1 MGRVLRGRLHHG
13 KHRHTNADLARL
25 MGVVNP
31 RFLLTRRAAGAGLIG
46 VMVAPAAACGQAGA
60 PIAAPST
67 TPAREPV
74 RLDAAALAL
83 AFSRFEALPQG
94 RSMIIAQHGAVVRE
108 QAVRG
113 NGLNTPVNIKSAAKS
128 VLAAIA
134 GAALDRGVLE
144 SLDQPVAPLLK
155 PYLPPAPDP
164 RLATVTVEHLLSMA
178 TGLERTSGRNY
189 GRWVS
194 SRSWTGFA
202 LARPFVDEPGGRM
215 LYSTGTSHILSA
227 VLTAASGKSTLDL
240 ARAYLAEPLG
250 ITIPPWPRDPQGIY
264 FGGNDMLMSPRALLR
279 LGEMYR
285 NGGLHEGRQVLSRA
299 YVEDSF
305 RSRGGRSPY
314 NGYTYGLGWWIRE
327 AAGHPVYFAW
337 GYGGQMVYV
346 VPSLALTVVM
356 TSDPAVRS
364 SDGHVQALHA
374 LMDQAVIAAA
384 SPRQAA

>member
-1 MGRVLRGRLHHG
+1 VNQTL
-13 KHRHTNADLARL
+13 L
-25 MGVVNP
+25 M
-31 RFLLTRRAAGAGLIG
+31 TRRAAGASLIAALA
-46 VMVAPAAACGQAGA
+46 APAAACGQAAGPSAESPSA
-60 PIAAPST
+60 PPLT
-67 TPAREPV
+67 PV
-74 RLDAAALAL
+74 RLDEAALAP
-83 AFSRFEALPQG
+83 AFSRFAALPQG
-94 RSMIIAQHGAVVRE
+94 RSMIVAQHGAVVRE

-113 NGLNTPVNIKSAAKS
+113 SGLNTPVNIKSAAKS
-128 VLAAIA
+128 LLAAVA
-134 GAALDRGVLE
+134 GGALDRGVLR

-155 PYLPPAPDP
+155 PYLPSSPDP

-178 TGLERTSGRNY
+178 AGLERTSGRNY

-194 SRSWTGFA
+194 SRNWTAFA
-202 LARPFVDEPGGRM
+202 LAQPFVDDPGGRM

-227 VLTAASGKSTLDL
+227 ALTAASGKSTLDL
-240 ARAYLAEPLG
+240 ARIYLAEPLG

-279 LGEMYR
+279 FGEMYR
-285 NGGLHEGRQVLSRA
+285 NGGVHEGRQVLSRA

-314 NGYTYGLGWWIRE
+314 NGYTYGLGWWIRQ

-346 VPSLALTVVM
+346 VPGLALTVVM

-374 LMDQAVIAAA
+374 LMDQAIIAAA
-384 SPRQAA
+384 DPRPAG